1 MNEPSQVEV
10 SDRLIAGPIVCPI
23 CWDHALEKLEGI
35 RLSARTFAEQPF
47 ISRVLVYRC
56 SSWHVFAVFEQAL

>member
-1 MNEPSQVEV
+1 MNEPLEVEV
-10 SDRLIAGPIVCPI
+10 SDRLVAGPIVCPI

-47 ISRVLVYRC
+47 ISRVLLYRC
-56 SSWHVFAVFEQAL
+56 SSWHIFAVFEQHV

>member
-1 MNEPSQVEV
+1 MSLYKSKYRTGSELALSF
-10 SDRLIAGPIVCPI
+10 CPI

>member
-1 MNEPSQVEV
+1 MNEPLEVEV

-35 RLSARTFAEQPF
+35 RLSARTFAEQRF

-56 SSWHVFAVFEQAL
+56 SSWHVFAVFEHAL